1 MRLPSAHHLT
11 GLLKRVFILGVL
23 SCACGSLTSAQDA
36 TDFFRQNCVSCHT
49 IGGGRLTGPDLKD
62 VSARKDREWLARFMM
77 NPQVIISQG
86 DPYAQQLVE
95 EARGV
100 VMPQIVGLTRDRAD
114 SLLDLIEAE
123 SKLEQ
128 SQFAGTQVSD
138 KPFTLE
144 EISRGRSYFL
154 GEQRLANGGPPCIS
168 CHTAKELGGLS
179 GGRLGPD
186 LSRVFERLEGRRNL
200 AAWLSAPAT
209 PTMAPIYKQHA
220 MKQEEVLSLVAYLED
235 QAMRGGEDMSAAG
248 LTFLLIGLGGAGLA
262 LVAFDLAW
270 RRRFRS
276 VRKEMVL
283 ASTGRGEE

>member
-1 MRLPSAHHLT
+1 MRSRRAGIVARLLQRALLL
-11 GLLKRVFILGVL
+11 GLLW
-23 SCACGSLTSAQDA
+23 CAWSAIAAAQDA
-36 TDFFRQNCVSCHT
+36 ADFFRQNCVSCHT

-62 VSARKDREWLARFMM
+62 ATGRRDREWLARFMM
-77 NPQVIISQG
+77 NPQSVISQG
-86 DPYAQQLVE
+86 EPYAQKLLE

-114 SLLDLIEAE
+114 GLLDLIEAE

-138 KPFTLE
+138 QPFTPA
-144 EISRGRSYFL
+144 EISRGRQLFR
-154 GEQRLANGGPPCIS
+154 GEQRLVNGGPPCIS

-186 LSRVFERLEGRRNL
+186 LSRVFERLEGRTNL

-220 MKQEEVLSLVAYLED
+220 IKQEEVLSLVAYLED
-235 QAMRGGEDMSAAG
+235 QAVRGGEDVSAAG
-248 LTFLLIGLGGAGLA
+248 LTFLLIGLGGAGLS

>member
-1 MRLPSAHHLT
+1 MRSRRAGIVARLLQRALLL
-11 GLLKRVFILGVL
+11 GLLW
-23 SCACGSLTSAQDA
+23 CAWSAIAAAQDA
-36 TDFFRQNCVSCHT
+36 ADFFRQNCVSCHT

-62 VSARKDREWLARFMM
+62 ATGRRDREWLARFMM
-77 NPQVIISQG
+77 NPQSVISQG
-86 DPYAQQLVE
+86 EPYAQKLLE

-114 SLLDLIEAE
+114 GLLDLIEAE

-138 KPFTLE
+138 QPFTPA
-144 EISRGRSYFL
+144 EISQGRQLFR
-154 GEQRLANGGPPCIS
+154 GEQRLVNGGPPCIS

-186 LSRVFERLEGRRNL
+186 LSRVFERLEGRKNL

-220 MKQEEVLSLVAYLED
+220 IKQEEVLSLVAYLED
-235 QAMRGGEDMSAAG
+235 QAVRGGEDVSAAG
-248 LTFLLIGLGGAGLA
+248 LTFLLIGLGGAGLS

>member
-1 MRLPSAHHLT
+1 
-11 GLLKRVFILGVL
+11 
-23 SCACGSLTSAQDA
+23 
-36 TDFFRQNCVSCHT
+36 
-49 IGGGRLTGPDLKD
+49 
-62 VSARKDREWLARFMM
+62 MM
-77 NPQVIISQG
+77 NPQSVISQG
-86 DPYAQQLVE
+86 EPYAQKLLE

-114 SLLDLIEAE
+114 GLLDLIEAE

-138 KPFTLE
+138 QPFTPA
-144 EISRGRSYFL
+144 EISQGRQLFR
-154 GEQRLANGGPPCIS
+154 GEQRLVNGGPPCIS

-186 LSRVFERLEGRRNL
+186 LSRVFERLEGRKNL

-220 MKQEEVLSLVAYLED
+220 IKQEEVLSLVAYLED
-235 QAMRGGEDMSAAG
+235 QAVRGGEDVSAAG
-248 LTFLLIGLGGAGLA
+248 LTFLLIGLGGAGLS